1 MKPQNY
7 LQTQPYGRQQAY
19 SSSRFFFFQA
29 EDGIRD
35 KLVTGVQTCALP
47 ISHGQRARPARR
59 VRHRDGR
66 PGLGRPRARAG
77 AGERHGQRG
86 RESQVARRA
95 GERRSLPAESAG
107 PGALAPGDPRAA
119 LRARPRPRARAADRP
134 HAAGPQGGRGL
145 ISGVALVAK
154 PAGPTSHDV
163 VEQVRRALGT
173 DRVGHLGTLDPF
185 AVGLLVILA
194 GRATRLASCAAAW
207 TKSYEGVIRLG
218 VVTTT
223 DDATGEPL
231 ATCDAWRGLD
241 GGRIAE
247 ALARFRGAYA
257 QRPPAY
263 SAGKIAGERAYRRAR
278 RGEAVAPAPRPV
290 QVSELELTGL
300 ALPDVRFRATVSAG
314 TYLRSLARDVGEA
327 LGCGA
332 HLAAL
337 TRTRVGPFPLAD
349 AVAPEA
355 VTLAALRDPAAL
367 VADLPRQELDE
378 TGRAAVIHGR
388 PVMAGEGGRGRGG
401 PFSHRELA
409 GGGRG
414 RRGGL

>member
-1 MKPQNY
+1 
-7 LQTQPYGRQQAY
+7 
-19 SSSRFFFFQA
+19 
-29 EDGIRD
+29 
-35 KLVTGVQTCALP
+35 
-47 ISHGQRARPARR
+47 
-59 VRHRDGR
+59 
-66 PGLGRPRARAG
+66 
-77 AGERHGQRG
+77 
-86 RESQVARRA
+86 
-95 GERRSLPAESAG
+95 
-107 PGALAPGDPRAA
+107 
-119 LRARPRPRARAADRP
+119 
-134 HAAGPQGGRGL
+134 
-145 ISGVALVAK
+145 VALVAK

-231 ATCDAWRGLD
+231 ATSDAWRGLD

-263 SAGKIAGERAYRRAR
+263 SAVKIAGERAYRRAR
-278 RGEAVAPAPRPV
+278 RGEAVALVPRPV

-300 ALPDVRFRATVSAG
+300 APPDVRFRATVSAG

-355 VTLAALRDPAAL
+355 VTPAALRDPAVL

-378 TGRAAVIHGR
+378 AGRAAVIHGR
-388 PVMAGEGGRGRGG
+388 PVMAEKG
-401 PFSHRELA
+401 
-409 GGGRG
+409 GGGRVALFSNG
-414 RRGGL
+414 ELVAVAERVADALKPRVVVADA